1 MILTDERAVRAALA
15 KYEPALFQAVHKG
28 WKDWQGSTHNR
39 PLIFT
44 ARSRACLVYDYI
56 VQRAIAAFDGD
67 PAVRII
73 LRDETARFIFTD
85 KVVLRFKKANGN
97 GLGANIRTQ
106 ATLSFVEQQQELPG
120 LSHVQKV
127 EVVYV
132 LNALQTQVVEVLVTA
147 RDGDVRLWHYA
158 LAPDTTAEII
168 PLPTPVIP
176 TTERGARIKVRGAT
190 DEQNSKTGNK

>member
-15 KYEPALFQAVHKG
+15 KYEPALFQAVHNG
-28 WKDWQGSTHNR
+28 WRDWQGSSHNGR
-39 PLIFT
+39 LIFT

-56 VQRAIAAFDGD
+56 VQRAVAAFDGD

-73 LRDETARFIFTD
+73 LQDETARFIFTD
-85 KVVLRFKKANGN
+85 RVVLRFKKANGN

-106 ATLSFVEQQQELPG
+106 ATLGFVEQQQELPG
-120 LSHVQKV
+120 LPHVQKV

-132 LNALQTQVVEVLVTA
+132 LNALQTQVAEVLVTA
-147 RDGDVRLWHYA
+147 RDGDVRLWHYE

-168 PLPTPVIP
+168 PLPTPAIP
-176 TTERGARIKVRGAT
+176 TAERGVRIKVRGTT
-190 DEQNSKTGNK
+190 DEQNSKTDNK